1 MFDDKYDE
9 ALEYCKRYVSVS
21 PGDPNP
27 LDTMAELYF
36 YMGRLDD
43 AIENYQE
50 ALWVEPRWDAGLP
63 IAYMYA
69 LEEDYSETMKWL
81 DKFISQNNPV
91 GRKAEGRLLKG
102 FYYFILG
109 NYDRSIIEINR
120 VKEIFQELG
129 DKFSTAISDLLVGW
143 IHYEEGDYLSS
154 RKKIIRAY
162 EILQDVIPSYLSIR
176 TAMPDIDIA

>member
-1 MFDDKYDE
+1 
-9 ALEYCKRYVSVS
+9 
-21 PGDPNP
+21 
-27 LDTMAELYF
+27 
-36 YMGRLDD
+36 
-43 AIENYQE
+43 
-50 ALWVEPRWDAGLP
+50 
-63 IAYMYA
+63 MYA